1 MVSQLPN
8 ELSQAALNGADV
20 LVVGAGNAALTAA
33 LSAREQGAEVIV
45 LEAAPRELRGGN
57 SRFSGGI
64 FRFAHDGLDHLAPLL
79 TEEGARWLDRVTID
93 PYQPQRFQGDIDLVC
108 QGQSD
113 PDLIGTLINTSYD
126 TMAWMQGY
134 GVRWELVVD
143 KLFDPAKLPAGE
155 RYAVPPGG
163 AVRATNEGV
172 GLMYDL
178 FSAVEAAGITV
189 LYDAP
194 GHQLAMEGAHCVGVQ
209 IRHHDAFVDIAAKA
223 VVLACGGFES
233 NPELRL
239 RYLGAGWDL
248 VKVRGTRFNMGSM
261 LMQALAAG
269 AAPAG
274 HWGGAHASPLDAHA
288 PDVGELS
295 LTDRMSRYS
304 YPYCLL
310 VDRDGNRFVDEGEDE
325 VWLTYAKTGWA
336 IRARQGARAWQI
348 FDQKTIHLLEPR
360 YSTGTPV
367 EAGSLDDLARKLGIS
382 VEGLNRT
389 VTEFNAACGDPD
401 TFDPF
406 GKDGLRT
413 GTGLQ
418 PAKSNWAV
426 AIDRPPYVAYAVT
439 CGITFTYGGLKI
451 DTGARVLSTVGQ
463 PMEGL
468 FATGEIAGGFFFH
481 NYAAGSGLMRGATF
495 GRIAGREAGR
505 AASGGAVATTAHG
518 GASA

>member
-1 MVSQLPN
+1 MSAN
-8 ELSQAALNGADV
+8 EQGAAAAADV
-20 LVVGAGNAALTAA
+20 VVVGAGNAALVAA
-33 LSAREQGAEVIV
+33 LAAHEAGAKVLV
-45 LEAAPRELRGGN
+45 LEAAPKEQRGGN

-64 FRFAHDGLDHLAPLL
+64 FRFAHDGLDHLMPLL
-79 TEEGARWLDRVTID
+79 TEEGARWAEKVTIE
-93 PYQPQRFQGDIDLVC
+93 PYEPTRFHADIDLVC
-108 QGQSD
+108 EGRSD
-113 PDLIGTLINTSYD
+113 PDLIGTLIDTSYE
-126 TMAWMQGY
+126 TMAWMRDH

-143 KLFDPAKLPAGE
+143 KLFDPTKIPAGT

-163 AVRATNEGV
+163 AVRATNEGI

-178 FSAVEAAGITV
+178 FAAVEQAGIDIW
-189 LYDAP
+189 YDAP
-194 GHQLAMEGAHCVGVQ
+194 CQELLFEGTRCVGVKV
-209 IRHHDAFVDIAAKA
+209 RRTDRFEDVAAGA
-223 VVLACGGFES
+223 VVLGCGGFES

-248 VKVRGTRFNMGSM
+248 VKVRGTRFNMGAV

-304 YPYCLL
+304 YPYSLL
-310 VDRDGNRFVDEGEDE
+310 VDRDGRRFVDEGEDE

-336 IRARQGARAWQI
+336 IRAQQGARAWQL
-348 FDQKTIHLLEPR
+348 FDAKTIHLLEPR

-367 EAGSLDDLARKLGIS
+367 EAGSLDDLAAKLGINPA
-382 VEGLNRT
+382 GLAAT
-389 VTEFNAACGDPD
+389 VAAHNEACAADATD
-401 TFDPF
+401 RFDPF
-406 GKDGLRT
+406 HKDGVAAQAD
-413 GTGLQ
+413 GQ
-418 PAKSNWAV
+418 PAKSNWALP
-426 AIDRPPYVAYAVT
+426 IDTAPYTAYAVT

-451 DTGARVLSTVGQ
+451 DRDARVIDTVGRA
-463 PMEGL
+463 MGGL

-495 GRIAGREAGR
+495 GRIAGGN
-505 AASGGAVATTAHG
+505 AARVAAQVHV
-518 GASA
+518 